1 MLFCSSALKS
11 KPDKRDPETES
22 VEMRMDFDEESLVE
36 AIPPDY
42 NGARSIV
49 DSGVGNT
56 SVHSDDNEVA
66 LEDPNQDQG
75 EKICIVDRIAID
87 EGPVMTSSPR
97 PSRDDTSD
105 KVQTKVGDNHLK
117 GLNSQSV
124 VADTQSHS
132 ESTSGLLTLE
142 NTGETETDVEIEE
155 DEPDERTK
163 QKELPVSPTIVAE
176 VPTNTSASRE
186 DEEDVEITAF

>member
-1 MLFCSSALKS
+1 
-11 KPDKRDPETES
+11 
-22 VEMRMDFDEESLVE
+22 MRMDFDEESLVE

-42 NGARSIV
+42 NGARSTV

-56 SVHSDDNEVA
+56 SVHSDDNEVT
-66 LEDPNQDQG
+66 LEDPHQDQG
-75 EKICIVDRIAID
+75 EEICIVDRIAID

-105 KVQTKVGDNHLK
+105 KVQTKDDDNHLK

-124 VADTQSHS
+124 AADTQGHS

-142 NTGETETDVEIEE
+142 NTGETETDVELEE
-155 DEPDERTK
+155 DEPDERTNK
-163 QKELPVSPTIVAE
+163 KELPVSPAIVAE
-176 VPTNTSASRE
+176 EPTNISASQE